1 MKRFIVRH
9 IYLGNLA
16 LRSADEFY
24 DMAEKAKAA
33 RPEKLRWFAGTQDLA
48 YTFVCRAL

>member
-1 MKRFIVRH
+1 MKRFIVKH
-9 IYLGNLA
+9 IRLGSLA
-16 LRSADEFY
+16 VRSGDEFY
-24 DMAEKAKAA
+24 DMAETAKAV

>member
-1 MKRFIVRH
+1 MKRFIVRN
-9 IYLGNLA
+9 IRLGSLA
-16 LRSADEFY
+16 LRSGDEFY
-24 DMAEKAKAA
+24 SMAEAPKAA